1 MHEWALLIFSICVQ
15 TAIGGM
21 FMLWLY
27 DRNIR
32 KSGDE
37 TTFSVLK
44 TPLIIIAVLSLIGLA
59 TSFAH
64 LGAPSNAFN
73 AIRNI
78 GSSWMSREIVFTSA
92 FIGAACITAGLAI
105 VQKKINPVFLLV
117 TAIIGFIDIYCMAAI
132 YANSLISGWNSINT
146 YLSFYGTAFILGA
159 VLIASFTVPALRA
172 KNMDE
177 TAKNLLKLS
186 FYIALFGIALQLVG
200 VALFPATMTDV
211 NIMAA
216 TTAQASLEA
225 YQGAIAIRWI
235 VEVIGLILLGYL
247 ALSPVKKTPIA
258 VVFAALIVIG
268 FAEGISKYVFYVL
281 GS

>member
-1 MHEWALLIFSICVQ
+1 MDEWALLIFSICVQ

-21 FMLWLY
+21 FMLWLFQ
-27 DRNIR
+27 RNMS
-32 KSGDE
+32 KNGDE

-44 TPLIIIAVLSLIGLA
+44 LPLIIVAALSIVGLGA
-59 TSFAH
+59 SFAH

-78 GSSWMSREIVFTSA
+78 GSSWMSREIVVTSA
-92 FIGAACITAGLAI
+92 FIGAACLTAGLAI
-105 VQKKINPVFLLV
+105 VQKKINHLFMLI

-146 YLSFYGTAFILGA
+146 FTSFYGTAFILGA
-159 VLIASFTVPALRA
+159 VLIASFTIPALRA

-186 FYIALFGIALQLVG
+186 FYTALFGIAIQLVG
-200 VALFPATMTDV
+200 VALFPADMTDV

-216 TTAQASLEA
+216 TAATTSLDA
-225 YQGAIAIRWI
+225 YQGMIAIRWVI
-235 VEVIGLILLGYL
+235 EVIGLALLGYL
-247 ALSPVKKTPIA
+247 ALSPTKRAPIA
-258 VVFAALIVIG
+258 IAFVALIIIG
-268 FAEGISKYVFYVL
+268 FAEGLSRYVFYVL